1 MSVSD
6 FSRNEVEAVIEAA
19 MLESTSGSK
28 TPERRVNRRLPYAAN
43 VVIVPVGPQ
52 GKPVSPIVVRAVDV
66 STTGL
71 RLDAGTRIEEGMTG
85 AVQMLRP
92 SGQLALL
99 GFIVRNYRG
108 AGASHEVGIE
118 FTKLPE
124 TMSAD
129 DFVDEH
135 GRLKLL
141 DPALLENCHGGASD
155 AA

>member
-1 MSVSD
+1 MND

-19 MLESTSGSK
+19 LLESHHGA
-28 TPERRVNRRLPYAAN
+28 TPSERRVNRRLPYAAN
-43 VVIVPVGPQ
+43 VVIVPIGPT
-52 GKPVSPIVVRAVDV
+52 GKAVSPIVVRAIDV

-99 GFIVRNYRG
+99 GFVVRNYRG
-108 AGASHEVGIE
+108 AGGPSHEVGIE
-118 FTKLPE
+118 FTALPDS
-124 TMSAD
+124 MSAD

-135 GRLKLL
+135 GRLKVL
-141 DPALLENCHGGASD
+141 DSALLENRHGRASD